1 MRISDWSADVCSSD
15 LVPNGSIRDIA
26 GQWMAGSPAYDP
38 AAITIPTMVI
48 VGAADTDTPPALARE
63 VIDRL
68 GTDERIFAEVPGG
81 THFTVF
87 EPARDDQ
94 FRTAAGFLDAETTS
108 KGAISNTEE
117 QTPELQ
123 SI

>member
-63 VIDRL
+63 VFDRL

-81 THFTVF
+81 THSTVF
-87 EPARDDQ
+87 DPRSEARRVGNAWVST
-94 FRTAAGFLDAETTS
+94 FSSRGLPFT
-108 KGAISNTEE
+108 
-117 QTPELQ
+117 
-123 SI
+123 

>member
-63 VIDRL
+63 VFDRL
-68 GTDERIFAEVPGG
+68 GTDERLFAEVPGG
-81 THFTVF
+81 SSEEH
-87 EPARDDQ
+87 
-94 FRTAAGFLDAETTS
+94 TS
-108 KGAISNTEE
+108 
-117 QTPELQ
+117 ELQ
-123 SI
+123 SLMHLSYAVFCLKHKIKY

>member
-63 VIDRL
+63 ESGRASCRERVCQYVQISGVAVSLKNKTLHTTTVHDRVRN
-68 GTDERIFAEVPGG
+68 DRFSENV
-81 THFTVF
+81 
-87 EPARDDQ
+87 
-94 FRTAAGFLDAETTS
+94 GF
-108 KGAISNTEE
+108 
-117 QTPELQ
+117 
-123 SI
+123 